1 MLVNRR
7 LAGKFLEEHKL
18 PWIFGVVMKF
28 VDEAPRLHARRRDQP
43 TQEFPEFFFMAWN
56 RLEMDIQDYWNF
68 CHGFPYGTN
77 KDG

>member
-1 MLVNRR
+1 
-7 LAGKFLEEHKL
+7 
-18 PWIFGVVMKF
+18 
-28 VDEAPRLHARRRDQP
+28 
-43 TQEFPEFFFMAWN
+43 MAWN